1 MRSSLQ
7 VVLGPLIAIALKISN
22 IHERTGRRGP
32 NVITWAT
39 RETTCRHTHAST
51 CSHREKYL
59 FSCAFLFSFVSVAS
73 FPFFF
78 PFVSKWR
85 LNCGCFISLKKENE
99 CCTLFSELF
108 IDHCYL
114 SALENFKYSA
124 SKPGRL
130 FNYNYCKQQK
140 HECADRLLMFVPC
153 FYPDAS
159 TKGASRVFFFLIHLC
174 LFLCNSAVTP
184 HIACTCSLIYVTV
197 FFHFQPFH
205 AEVIQLLSKCKNKTG
220 ITSQP
225 IYQWTEFQLV
235 FVHILTPVYPRNV
248 K

>member
-1 MRSSLQ
+1 MTCCTSKVKYRNPTFA
-7 VVLGPLIAIALKISN
+7 VVLKSTLKIQVFPPAWLQTFALIFEFSVLKML
-22 IHERTGRRGP
+22 RDAFLAAGGAGP
-32 NVITWAT
+32 SHRHRSEDLQHPREDGAP

-153 FYPDAS
+153 FYPEAS
-159 TKGASRVFFFLIHLC
+159 TKGASRVFFF
-174 LFLCNSAVTP
+174 NSPVP
-184 HIACTCSLIYVTV
+184 
-197 FFHFQPFH
+197 
-205 AEVIQLLSKCKNKTG
+205 
-220 ITSQP
+220 
-225 IYQWTEFQLV
+225 V
-235 FVHILTPVYPRNV
+235 FV
-248 K
+248 

>member
-1 MRSSLQ
+1 MTCCTSKVKYRNPTFA
-7 VVLGPLIAIALKISN
+7 VVLKSTLKIQVFPPAWLQTFALIFEFSVLKML
-22 IHERTGRRGP
+22 RDAFLAAGGAGP
-32 NVITWAT
+32 
-39 RETTCRHTHAST
+39 
-51 CSHREKYL
+51 SHRHRSEDLQHPREDGAPRPQRHHMSNPGNDMQAHTCIYL
-59 FSCAFLFSFVSVAS
+59 LTSRKIPFFLCFSFFFCVCSLI
-73 FPFFF
+73 PIFF

-153 FYPDAS
+153 FYPEAS
-159 TKGASRVFFFLIHLC
+159 TKGASRVFFF
-174 LFLCNSAVTP
+174 
-184 HIACTCSLIYVTV
+184 
-197 FFHFQPFH
+197 
-205 AEVIQLLSKCKNKTG
+205 
-220 ITSQP
+220 
-225 IYQWTEFQLV
+225 
-235 FVHILTPVYPRNV
+235 
-248 K
+248 